1 MEGMKDNMIHEV
13 IDSREP
19 FIADAEWEAWLDE
32 RRKLYPLPEPEYYEK
47 EKGN

>member
-1 MEGMKDNMIHEV
+1 MKDNMIHEV

-32 RRKLYPLPEPEYYEK
+32 RRKDAPLPEPEDFDNRK
-47 EKGN
+47 EK